1 MAGRLAGKVAVITG
15 AASGIGLATAERF
28 VAEGAMVVACDL
40 QDAKGAALEA
50 RFPGRLVYQCCDVTQ
65 EEAIK
70 ALLERARSEFGGL
83 DILFNNAG
91 TGGVMAP
98 LEQLE
103 MHAFDATQA
112 LLLGSVVCG
121 MRHAIPLMMARG
133 GGAIV
138 NTASVASFSAGWAAF
153 SYSVAKGAVLHAT
166 KLAAAELG
174 RHAIRV
180 NAVCPGLIA
189 TSIFGTAMGLPRE
202 QADQIAALVAM
213 RASGA
218 QPLNGNAPEDV
229 ANAVLY
235 LASDEARF
243 VTGAHILVDGGLLS
257 GPRHSWD
264 PSDTGLI
271 GRLFEMTPE
280 RLAQATNKP

>member
-1 MAGRLAGKVAVITG
+1 MSQRLEGKIAVLTG
-15 AASGIGLATAERF
+15 AASGIGLASTERF
-28 VAEGAMVVACDL
+28 LAEGAKIVAGDV
-40 QDAKGAALEA
+40 QDGKGAALEA
-50 RFPGRLVYQCCDVTQ
+50 RFAGRLVYQNCDVTD
-65 EEAIK
+65 EAAIK

-91 TGGVMAP
+91 AVGATGP
-98 LEQLE
+98 LEDLDIP
-103 MHAFDATQA
+103 AFDATIG
-112 LLLGSVVCG
+112 LLLRSVICG
-121 MRHAIPLMMARG
+121 MRHAAPLMQARG

-138 NTASVASFSAGWAAF
+138 NTASVAAFSAGWAPF

-174 RHAIRV
+174 RHGIRV

-189 TSIFGTAMGLPRE
+189 TSIFGAAMGAPRE
-202 QADQIAALVAM
+202 QADQMAALVAM
-213 RASGA
+213 RAGGA
-218 QPLNGNAPEDV
+218 QPLKGNAPEDV

-243 VTGAHILVDGGLLS
+243 VSGAHILVDGAMLS

-264 PSDTGLI
+264 PSDPGLI
-271 GRLFEMTPE
+271 GRLFDLTAEQVSQMGRRP
-280 RLAQATNKP
+280 

>member
-1 MAGRLAGKVAVITG
+1 MAGRLAGKIAVITG
-15 AASGIGLATAERF
+15 AASGIGLATTERF
-28 VAEGAMVVACDL
+28 VAEGAKVVAGDV

-50 RFPGRLVYQCCDVTQ
+50 RFAGQLVYQTCDVTD

-70 ALLERARSEFGGL
+70 ALLARADDEFSGL

-91 TGGVMAP
+91 AVGTTAP
-98 LEQLE
+98 LDELD
-103 MHAFDATQA
+103 MGGFDGTIA
-112 LLLGSVVCG
+112 LLLRSVICG
-121 MRHAIPLMMARG
+121 MRHAVPLMKARG

-138 NTASVASFSAGWAAF
+138 NTASVASFSAGWAPF
-153 SYSVAKGAVLHAT
+153 SYSVAKGAVLHAS

-189 TSIFGTAMGLPRE
+189 TSIFGAAMGASRE
-202 QADQIAALVAM
+202 QADQMAALVAM
-213 RASGA
+213 RAGGA
-218 QPLNGNAPEDV
+218 QPLKGNAPEDV

-243 VTGAHILVDGGLLS
+243 VSGAHILVDGAMLS

-264 PSDTGLI
+264 PSDPGVL
-271 GRLFEMTPE
+271 GRLFDLSAEQV
-280 RLAQATNKP
+280 AQFGRRP

>member
-1 MAGRLAGKVAVITG
+1 MSRRLEGKIAVITG
-15 AASGIGLATAERF
+15 AASGIGLASTERF
-28 VAEGAMVVACDL
+28 LAEGAKVVAGDV
-40 QDAKGAALEA
+40 QDEKGAALEA
-50 RFPGRLVYQCCDVTQ
+50 RFAGQLVYQRCDVMD
-65 EEAIK
+65 EVAIK
-70 ALLERARSEFGGL
+70 ALLERAHGEFGGL

-91 TGGVMAP
+91 AVGTTSP
-98 LEQLE
+98 LDELDIP
-103 MHAFDATQA
+103 AFDATIG
-112 LLLGSVVCG
+112 LLLRSVICG
-121 MRHAIPLMMARG
+121 MRHAVPLMRARG
-133 GGAIV
+133 GGAII
-138 NTASVASFSAGWAAF
+138 NTASVAAFSAGWAPF

-189 TSIFGTAMGLPRE
+189 TSIFGAAMGASRE
-202 QADQIAALVAM
+202 QADQMAALIAA

-218 QPLNGNAPEDV
+218 QPIKGNAPEDV

-243 VTGAHILVDGGLLS
+243 VSGAHILVDGAMLT

-264 PSDTGLI
+264 PSDPGVM
-271 GRLFEMTPE
+271 GRLFDLTAEQISQLGRRP
-280 RLAQATNKP
+280 

>member
-1 MAGRLAGKVAVITG
+1 MTKRLEGKIAVITG
-15 AASGIGLATAERF
+15 AASGIGLASTERF
-28 VAEGAMVVACDL
+28 IAEGAKVVAGDV
-40 QDAKGAALEA
+40 QDAKGAALQT
-50 RFPGRLVYQCCDVTQ
+50 RFDGQLVYQNCDVTQ

-70 ALLERARSEFGGL
+70 ELLARASTEYGGL

-91 TGGVMAP
+91 AVGAIAP
-98 LEQLE
+98 LEELDI
-103 MHAFDATQA
+103 AGFDATLA
-112 LLLGSVVCG
+112 LLLRSVICG
-121 MRHAIPLMMARG
+121 MRHAVPFMLARG
-133 GGAIV
+133 GGAII
-138 NTASVASFSAGWAAF
+138 NTASVAAFSAGWAPF

-189 TSIFGTAMGLPRE
+189 TSIFGTAMGASRE
-202 QADQIAALVAM
+202 QADQMAAMVAM
-213 RASGA
+213 RAGSA
-218 QPLNGNAPEDV
+218 QPLKGNAPEDI

-243 VTGAHILVDGGLLS
+243 VSGAHILVDGAMLT

-264 PSDTGLI
+264 PSDPGVM
-271 GRLFEMTPE
+271 GRLFDLTAEQI
-280 RLAQATNKP
+280 AQMGRRP

>member
-1 MAGRLAGKVAVITG
+1 MGERLAGKIAVITG
-15 AASGIGLATAERF
+15 AASGIGLASTERF
-28 VAEGAMVVACDL
+28 LAEGAMVVAGDV
-40 QDAKGAALEA
+40 QDGKGSALEA
-50 RFPGRLVYQCCDVTQ
+50 RFPGRLVYQSCDVTD
-65 EEAIK
+65 EAAIL
-70 ALLERARSEFGGL
+70 ALLERARGEFGGL

-91 TGGVMAP
+91 AVGATSP
-98 LEQLE
+98 LEELDIP
-103 MHAFDATQA
+103 AFDATIG
-112 LLLGSVVCG
+112 LLLRSVICG
-121 MRHAIPLMMARG
+121 MRHAVPLMLARG
-133 GGAIV
+133 GGAII
-138 NTASVASFSAGWAAF
+138 NTASVAAFSAGWAPF
-153 SYSVAKGAVLHAT
+153 SYSVAKSAVLHAT

-189 TSIFGTAMGLPRE
+189 TSIFGAAMGAPRE
-202 QADQIAALVAM
+202 QADQMAALVAM

-218 QPLNGNAPEDV
+218 QPLKGNAPEDV

-264 PSDTGLI
+264 PTDPGLI
-271 GRLFEMTPE
+271 GRLFDLTAEQIAQMGR
-280 RLAQATNKP
+280 RL